1 MIPDTL
7 LRDIHSGIDTVVIK
21 AVINLSSSRFSELPA
36 TSRRIAIMA
45 LMLSE
50 KADWYKGRQRA
61 LQYIGL
67 SWQKE
72 YENDSAEFYYL
83 MAAKEAIGE
92 KDYQNAG
99 RCYGSVGLLALN
111 TAKYD
116 KSEEYFNLAYSSFL
130 KCNDSLGMG
139 MCMLNGSQNF
149 SSRGNVAMSLRYNY
163 KALSIGLALK
173 NDILINGALN
183 NIGVA
188 LLDNE
193 DWESAQKAMLLV
205 YKMGIRSGDKK
216 AQAHAM
222 NNLGII
228 TQNMGDTTAS
238 LNYYKSFLALASDM
252 KDKKEISLAY
262 NNLGSLYYEQND
274 LTKAEDYF
282 TKAFLLVKEI
292 DNLSSMSHYTRNLS
306 DVYLKKSDIQKG
318 IDYAFTAY
326 QWADSCE
333 SLKEKVQA
341 LKNLSDGYERLN
353 NSHQSLLYLKD
364 YLTYNDS
371 LKNSENTSSLQDLKI
386 KFETEQKEQ
395 TIKLLEK
402 EMEIKES
409 RLIFIIIFAILVVFV
424 FIIIIRLKNLK
435 VKASQSEKALA
446 EAHLKNAQFET
457 DSLKK
462 ELEFK
467 NKELSLAAINL
478 VQKHEFIE
486 SISLQLQDSV
496 KQNNDDQKTKIQKQ
510 LSFSQNLEKERKE
523 FQHMVDLHRNHF
535 S

>member
-1 MIPDTL
+1 
-7 LRDIHSGIDTVVIK
+7 
-21 AVINLSSSRFSELPA
+21 
-36 TSRRIAIMA
+36 
-45 LMLSE
+45 
-50 KADWYKGRQRA
+50 
-61 LQYIGL
+61 
-67 SWQKE
+67 
-72 YENDSAEFYYL
+72 
-83 MAAKEAIGE
+83 
-92 KDYQNAG
+92 
-99 RCYGSVGLLALN
+99 
-111 TAKYD
+111 
-116 KSEEYFNLAYSSFL
+116 
-130 KCNDSLGMG
+130 
-139 MCMLNGSQNF
+139 
-149 SSRGNVAMSLRYNY
+149 
-163 KALSIGLALK
+163 
-173 NDILINGALN
+173 
-183 NIGVA
+183 
-188 LLDNE
+188 
-193 DWESAQKAMLLV
+193 MLLV

-510 LSFSQNLEKERKE
+510 LSFSQNLEKERNPNLSENDKKLCALLRLNLSSKE
-523 FQHMVDLHRNHF
+523 ISVILNISPASVDMSRHRLRKKLALEQGDSLLDIF
-535 S
+535 TSL